1 MTDTAKLKRNR
12 RSAQPGGSEPQTGSE
27 TSSNASD
34 QVAPLPTTAAVPKP
48 ATKPESKSAKVIAL
62 LQREEGA
69 TLSEMVAETGWL
81 PHTTRAAMTG
91 LKRKGHTITSI
102 KTDGVRRYHANAAAA
117 IPQ

>member
-1 MTDTAKLKRNR
+1 MTNTAKLKRNR
-12 RSAQPGGSEPQTGSE
+12 RSAQTAGNEPQTGNE

-34 QVAPLPTTAAVPKP
+34 QVALLPAAAPVPEP
-48 ATKPESKSAKVIAL
+48 ATKPDSKSAKVIAL

-91 LKRKGHTITSI
+91 LKRKGHTITSVKI
-102 KTDGVRRYHANAAAA
+102 NGVRRYHANAAATA
-117 IPQ
+117 Q